1 MSTIATTLIKPSSPK
16 LILDISNMNTA
27 VLNHQ
32 ISNPMSFHQL
42 TTSSPNH
49 LMLTNQQTQVIKVE
63 EDYDHIYGSSLSN
76 RIPIN
81 ISETE
86 LNESNLPRFDILQLS
101 YPPLVDK
108 QPKRKHCALVYESD
122 GFFATN
128 KPTEKGCHEMKK
140 RKIIHDS
147 AFDHEILRD
156 VSPNHGTLKYYED
169 RVCDEYQ
176 SDDID
181 LPNRYVT
188 YYPRARCDSDILVTT
203 ITSPIANDQ
212 SYRDQ
217 EYSDGCSVSDEADFT
232 KCSIID
238 GSRMPMSEMY
248 SPDATPEPNGSV
260 SNASVARAR
269 KSKSR
274 NRKKQIKET
283 TFEDMQTQRV
293 MANVRER
300 QRTQSLNEAFSL
312 LRKTIPTLPSDKL
325 SKIQTLKLASR

>member
-1 MSTIATTLIKPSSPK
+1 
-16 LILDISNMNTA
+16 
-27 VLNHQ
+27 
-32 ISNPMSFHQL
+32 
-42 TTSSPNH
+42 
-49 LMLTNQQTQVIKVE
+49 MLTNQQNQVIKVE
-63 EDYDHIYGSSLSN
+63 EEYDHIYGSSLSN

-81 ISETE
+81 ISETD

-101 YPPLVDK
+101 YPPLANK
-108 QPKRKHCALVYESD
+108 QPKRKHCSLVYESD
-122 GFFATN
+122 GFFAAN
-128 KPTEKGCHEMKK
+128 KAIEKECHEMKK
-140 RKIIHDS
+140 RKMIHDS

-156 VSPNHGTLKYYED
+156 VSPNHGPLKYYED

-203 ITSPIANDQ
+203 IASPIVNDQ

-232 KCSIID
+232 KCSLMD
-238 GSRMPMSEMY
+238 ANRMPMNGMY
-248 SPDATPEPNGSV
+248 SPDATPEPNGSD
-260 SNASVARAR
+260 SNLNASVTRVR
-269 KSKSR
+269 KTKSR